1 MGKVEVK
8 PLGVQISN
16 YLSSLKIVG
25 IKRYVPYLVSSLGA
39 HIAHLYNYGSEEF
52 STCFWTQSGKTFDCR
67 LHILLVGPPGY
78 GKNFLIDTFIKQ
90 EEGLAYGMV
99 PSLSIGK
106 VTDLRF
112 FGGYNEKGT
121 WNPGVAEEYRN
132 GIVGVREFNN
142 VLTMGKT
149 AHSPAL
155 LENMLE
161 ALYGGNLS
169 IGTGNNPV
177 KEYRTY
183 FTLWAGIQSERFA
196 VPSGFPRRVL
206 ILNLAPTSKDVKTYA
221 DSYIDGRNISPDHTI
236 IRKIRDQ
243 FILLYREFGT
253 YINTIKFS
261 NDYNRFLR
269 DELKLTHIDMEII
282 DKLSAGWTIMYRYK
296 GEGTL
301 MIYPD
306 KELKKL
312 ITNYL
317 DMKHRILFGAT
328 QSQILKLITDEP
340 QSLTELKQNAADLGI
355 LYERTGEVIDQLV
368 LNGVISYEQREKVGR
383 GRPTTYVTKGEN
395 WSPTHIIEE

>member
-8 PLGVQISN
+8 PLGVQIAN
-16 YLSSLKIVG
+16 YLSSIKIVG
-25 IKRYVPYLVSSLGA
+25 VKRYIPYLVSSLGA
-39 HIAHLYNYGSEEF
+39 HIAHLYNYGAEEF

-78 GKNFLIDTFIKQ
+78 GKNFLINTFIIP
-90 EEGLAYGMV
+90 EIGLAYGMV
-99 PSLSIGK
+99 PTIAIGK
-106 VTDLRF
+106 VTDKRF

-121 WNPGVAEEYRN
+121 WGPGVAEEYRS

-142 VLTMGKT
+142 VLTMSKT

-161 ALYGGNLS
+161 ALYGGDLS
-169 IGTGNNPV
+169 VGTGDNPI

-206 ILNLAPTSKDVKTYA
+206 ILNLAPTSKDIRTYA
-221 DSYIDGRNISPDHTI
+221 NSYIDGRNIVPDHNI

-243 FILLYREFGT
+243 FVILYKEFGT
-253 YINTIKFS
+253 YINNIKFS
-261 NDYNRFLR
+261 NDYNRLLR
-269 DELKLTHIDMEII
+269 DELKLNHTEMEII

-301 MIYPD
+301 MIYPEP
-306 KELKKL
+306 ELKVL
-312 ITNYL
+312 ISDYIA
-317 DMKHRILFGAT
+317 MKHRILSGAT
-328 QSQILKLITDEP
+328 QSQIIKLITDEP
-340 QSLTELKQNAADLGI
+340 QTLTNFKNQATNLGI
-355 LYERTGEVIDQLV
+355 TYKETGDALDQLV
-368 LNGVISYEQREKVGR
+368 LQGVINYEQGR
-383 GRPTTYVTKGEN
+383 KQGAKRVSTYVTKGEN